1 MRVIAGGGRRSSP
14 SSSLLPHYSSTYRKP
29 ARAKFYRIPSKRWL
43 LLLLAFLAVA
53 PPLFFHFRFRRFHQ
67 MRLRKCGWLQSPPLV
82 CAHGGDSSRAVPN
95 TMDAYRIAIDSR
107 VDCIEMDI
115 SRSSDGVLFSLHD
128 SRDLQRMSGNSTAR
142 VGYMNMNEIKE
153 LDAGSQFPQEFHN
166 QKVPTAESALALI
179 TSSVGKVILDA
190 KVGPP
195 SYEKDLAKDILSI
208 VNKTHCQNCLVWSKS
223 DILGRDVTEL
233 SQDVM
238 QDLPR
243 IKSVRVPNCHPVLG
257 LSLVGYIV
265 MSDPST
271 GARSKLLRMKGA
283 GVVGVYHHLVDTKL
297 VRILHRAGKKVYAWT
312 VDDSESMQ
320 RMLFEGVDA
329 IITSNPGLLQGLM
342 QDLKTECL
350 QDDFP

>member
-128 SRDLQRMSGNSTAR
+128 RDLQRMSGNSTAR

>member
-95 TMDAYRIAIDSR
+95 TQMDAYRIAIDSR

-128 SRDLQRMSGNSTAR
+128 RDLQRMSGNSTAR

>member
-95 TMDAYRIAIDSR
+95 TQMDAYRIAIDSR

-238 QDLPR
+238 
-243 IKSVRVPNCHPVLG
+243 
-257 LSLVGYIV
+257 VGYIV

>member
-128 SRDLQRMSGNSTAR
+128 RDLQRMSGNSTAR

-238 QDLPR
+238 
-243 IKSVRVPNCHPVLG
+243 
-257 LSLVGYIV
+257 VGYIV

>member
-1 MRVIAGGGRRSSP
+1 MRAIAGGGRRSSP
-14 SSSLLPHYSSTYRKP
+14 PSSLLPHYSSTYRKP
-29 ARAKFYRIPSKRWL
+29 ARAKFYRFPSKRWI
-43 LLLLAFLAVA
+43 LLLLASLALA

-82 CAHGGDSSRAVPN
+82 CAHGGDSSKAVPN

-128 SRDLQRMSGNSTAR
+128 RDLQRMSGNSTAR

-153 LDAGSQFPQEFHN
+153 LDAGSQFPEEFHN

-223 DILGRDVTEL
+223 DILGRDVTKL

-238 QDLPR
+238 
-243 IKSVRVPNCHPVLG
+243 
-257 LSLVGYIV
+257 VGYIV

-271 GARSKLLRMKGA
+271 GTRSKLLRMKGA
-283 GVVGVYHHLVDTKL
+283 GIVGVYHHLVDTKL